1 LPCFITTVVDTD
13 YKVPEEP
20 LNYVFCCVFFRTIFE
35 EYQSKLHT
43 FFPEGIQPI
52 PCTFHPR
59 AVFERMIQF
68 VERLKIVEVTE
79 HTTVF

>member
-1 LPCFITTVVDTD
+1 ML
-13 YKVPEEP
+13 
-20 LNYVFCCVFFRTIFE
+20 CVFRTIIE

-43 FFPEGIQPI
+43 FFPKGTQPI
-52 PCTFHPR
+52 PWTFHPR

-79 HTTVF
+79 CNTVF